1 MLLIAS
7 LASALL
13 TVATAATPAARTR
26 DGYVDDSVCSRCH
39 AEKART
45 FSHVGMGRSFYRP
58 SRSVI
63 VEELGQPFVHRASNE
78 VFELVWRDDRLVFRR
93 YQKGPAGTVR
103 HLLEQPIDWILGSG
117 NHARVY
123 LYRTPD
129 GELFQLPIAWYAETK
144 SLGMAP
150 GYDRPDHDGVT
161 RRVRYECMF
170 CHNAYPD
177 VAPSTSGYWRA
188 QTYPKELPEGIGCQ
202 RCHGGGA
209 EHVAAMVSGG
219 DGGETYIVNPAKLAA
234 QASADVCSQCH
245 LLPAVSVQGARRF
258 GRDVFSF
265 RPGEALSK
273 YVVPT
278 DVSERGR
285 PDHDRFEIDHQVYRL
300 RQSRCYLE
308 SGKRVSCTQCHDPHR
323 IAAPPERIA
332 RVRSVCAGCHE
343 KTFCSGQKSSPG
355 GRETADCASC
365 HMPRRRAEDVVHV
378 VMTDHRIGL
387 PVGGDL
393 VRPLQEKAPAIESVR
408 LYDPSTAPPDPL
420 GRLYRVAP
428 VLRGG
433 FDTDRAL
440 VDAFEQTL
448 AAANTNEIEPLFDLA
463 NAQARL
469 NDWKKLERTARQI
482 LECDPEEPQALAW
495 LAIARGHA
503 GSTREA
509 IQLMRRAIER
519 QPERAGLHVQ
529 LASLLLNVGLETQA
543 LTELE
548 TAVALRPN
556 LTAAYIEAGALHVR
570 RQEWNAAIDA
580 YTRALEIEPRNEAA
594 TGGLE
599 RAVAASR

>member
-1 MLLIAS
+1 M
-7 LASALL
+7 
-13 TVATAATPAARTR
+13 
-26 DGYVDDSVCSRCH
+26 
-39 AEKART
+39 
-45 FSHVGMGRSFYRP
+45 
-58 SRSVI
+58 
-63 VEELGQPFVHRASNE
+63 
-78 VFELVWRDDRLVFRR
+78 
-93 YQKGPAGTVR
+93 
-103 HLLEQPIDWILGSG
+103 
-117 NHARVY
+117 
-123 LYRTPD
+123 
-129 GELFQLPIAWYAETK
+129 
-144 SLGMAP
+144 
-150 GYDRPDHDGVT
+150 
-161 RRVRYECMF
+161 
-170 CHNAYPD
+170 
-177 VAPSTSGYWRA
+177 
-188 QTYPKELPEGIGCQ
+188 
-202 RCHGGGA
+202 
-209 EHVAAMVSGG
+209 
-219 DGGETYIVNPAKLAA
+219 
-234 QASADVCSQCH
+234 
-245 LLPAVSVQGARRF
+245 
-258 GRDVFSF
+258 
-265 RPGEALSK
+265 
-273 YVVPT
+273 
-278 DVSERGR
+278 
-285 PDHDRFEIDHQVYRL
+285 
-300 RQSRCYLE
+300 
-308 SGKRVSCTQCHDPHR
+308 
-323 IAAPPERIA
+323 
-332 RVRSVCAGCHE
+332 
-343 KTFCSGQKSSPG
+343 
-355 GRETADCASC
+355 
-365 HMPRRRAEDVVHV
+365 
-378 VMTDHRIGL
+378 
-387 PVGGDL
+387 
-393 VRPLQEKAPAIESVR
+393 
-408 LYDPSTAPPDPL
+408 
-420 GRLYRVAP
+420 AP